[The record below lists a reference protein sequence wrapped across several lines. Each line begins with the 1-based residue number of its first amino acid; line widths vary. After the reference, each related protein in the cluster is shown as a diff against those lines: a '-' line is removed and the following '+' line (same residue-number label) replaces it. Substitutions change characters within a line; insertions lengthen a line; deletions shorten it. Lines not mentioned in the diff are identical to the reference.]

1 MQSSHLISF
10 HLIPPTQVTSKE
22 GRLGLKHFRPIKPLG
37 AGDTG
42 SVHLVELKGTNC
54 LFAMKAMDKEVMIN
68 RNKVGSASREG
79 GMANVGDCTHEA
91 ELKGTSTLFAVE
103 AVDED
108 QEDEVSNCV
117 ARHAC
122 MCRGGKALKA

>member
-42 SVHLVELKGTNC
+42 SVHLVELKG
-54 LFAMKAMDKEVMIN
+54 KEVMIN